1 MSGHESFRMIR
12 SALAAGACHLLFS
25 AVARAED
32 EPVPIT
38 VQLDWNP
45 GVQFAGLLVAQER
58 GWYREAGLAVMIRA
72 NAFKRPFE
80 EVVAEDDHTVGTS
93 EARTLVR
100 ARTRGVPIRAVATM
114 FQASPVVLISLQGR
128 GLRTV
133 ADFAGKTVGVH
144 RPEDADTLR
153 VVFGEVPFTPRRVG
167 FDFKELLA
175 GEVDAAPGY
184 LMDEPL
190 RLAQN
195 GTEVNVLPLAEH
207 GWTDYAQVLFVSEAF
222 LAKNPAALERFLVAT
237 FRGWREALAH
247 PDATAEFI
255 ARQGPGGLSVASLR
269 ESLRRL
275 APLLT
280 AESSHLGS
288 MKLAT
293 WQRIVARTLGDPRA
307 VRPVTVEDLVDFRF
321 MPTLEKD

>member
-1 MSGHESFRMIR
+1 MIR
-12 SALAAGACHLLFS
+12 RAAVPGACRVLLAAL
-25 AVARAED
+25 VALGFAARTRAD

-38 VQLDWNP
+38 VQLDWKP

-58 GWYREAGLAVMIRA
+58 GWYRDAVLAVTIRA
-72 NAFKRPFE
+72 NDFRRPYVD
-80 EVVAEDDHTVGTS
+80 VVAGSDDTVGTS
-93 EARTLVR
+93 EAHTLVN
-100 ARTRGVPIRAVATM
+100 ARVRGRPIRAVATM
-114 FQASPVVLISLQGR
+114 FQASPVVLISLKAR

-133 ADFAGKTVGVH
+133 ADLAGKTVGVH
-144 RPEDADTLR
+144 RPQDGDALR
-153 VVFGEVPFTPRRVG
+153 EVFGELPLALRRVG

-184 LMDEPL
+184 AMDEPL

-207 GWTDYAQVLFVSEAF
+207 GRVDYAQVFFVSQAF

-237 FRGWREALAH
+237 FRGWRAALAD

-255 ARQGPGGLSVASLR
+255 GRQYPTDLNPASLR
-269 ESLRRL
+269 ESLRL
-275 APLLT
+275 MAPLLT
-280 AESSHLGS
+280 KESPHLGT
-288 MKLAT
+288 MKLET
-293 WQRIVARTLGDPRA
+293 WKHIVAWTPGDEQA
-307 VRPVTVEDLVDFRF
+307 VRPAKVEDLVDFRF